1 MGGSPPGAL
10 GNRMWQEDTGRG
22 SVAHGS
28 AGVPKQP
35 VRSREPGGN
44 RTGRPAPRRPQPPPA
59 PATGQKLALA
69 GALLAVGAAVD
80 EATGPGLGW
89 VYALGAAA
97 AAALLASACA
107 RPGGWWVPAVPPP
120 AVALVALCAQL
131 LTDDSHATGKAATAA
146 AMTQALRWAND
157 SFPAMAVAEAI
168 VLTVLV
174 ARAAGAGRDGRTK
187 RA

>member
-1 MGGSPPGAL
+1 ML
-10 GNRMWQEDTGRG
+10 
-22 SVAHGS
+22 
-28 AGVPKQP
+28 
-35 VRSREPGGN
+35 
-44 RTGRPAPRRPQPPPA
+44 
-59 PATGQKLALA
+59 ATGQALALA

-89 VYALGAAA
+89 IYALGAAA

-131 LTDDSHATGKAATAA
+131 LTGGSHAASASGKAATAA
-146 AMTQALRWAND
+146 AMTDALRWAND
-157 SFPAMAVAEAI
+157 SFPAMATAEAI

-174 ARAAGAGRDGRTK
+174 TRAARAGRDRRTSH
-187 RA
+187 A